1 MRSAHSRFERILS
14 CHSRFTVAEFSWKMA
29 SAEIADTMRQSR
41 RTAPYAFDLINTD
54 RPGHVEPLRDLVC
67 DRCAVLGRR
76 SRGACDQVRRQSLE
90 RSCRC
95 REAIEVDPT
104 RHRSSAS
111 LLSTLTFDLPA
122 DQLPAPGDNGYG
134 PELLQLAVT
143 VETHTPTVFEML
155 SG

>member
-1 MRSAHSRFERILS
+1 MPFEIHGRRVLVEDGFRRDSRYDAAKPPNS
-14 CHSRFTVAEFSWKMA
+14 SV
-29 SAEIADTMRQSR
+29 
-41 RTAPYAFDLINTD
+41 AFDLINTD

-122 DQLPAPGDNGYG
+122 DQLFAPGDNGYG
-134 PELLQLAVT
+134 PELLHLAVT
-143 VETHTPTVFEML
+143 VETHTPTVCDML